1 MYTLIITE
9 TREEADA
16 LNAVLPQP
24 TRGSKVQAYQRGY
37 LFCGLHHNG
46 RRPSAVISLTK
57 LRDDDEWFRQIL
69 RPTMAHDAVW
79 ILP

>member
-24 TRGSKVQAYQRGY
+24 TREVKVEAYHRGRS
-37 LFCGLHHNG
+37 LLGLTHGG
-46 RRPSAVISLTK
+46 RRPNAVISLTK
-57 LRDDDEWFRQIL
+57 LRDDDEWFRQAL
-69 RPTMAHDAVW
+69 RPAMARDAVW